1 MAEIVKYIYV
11 IIIFLSLFL
20 VATNIEGKLFYRFQ
34 ISFFYFGHN
43 ILLYFCYLILFSFFI
58 TTAFFRCKNDF
69 DCVHKRC
76 RGPMRAKCISKA
88 ICKCRLAFTL
98 K

>member
-1 MAEIVKYIYV
+1 MNMAEIVKYIYV

-20 VATNIEGKLFYRFQ
+20 VATNIE
-34 ISFFYFGHN
+34 
-43 ILLYFCYLILFSFFI
+43 
-58 TTAFFRCKNDF
+58 AFFRCKNDF